1 MLDAACV
8 FFDQTSW
15 SVLVL
20 ESLSC
25 ERRAFDEERASVER
39 SAALCVPAPALTTRE
54 PDANGLRFY
63 DANAVRTP
71 NNRALEELKI
81 DELWDK
87 WHRQLKITS
96 QGVVHGHG
104 TVAKVRLYDGH
115 TIVAPSGATAGG

>member
-1 MLDAACV
+1 MCAYAAGSEDEAGDGVREDADEAGRPAGR
-8 FFDQTSW
+8 QP
-15 SVLVL
+15 
-20 ESLSC
+20 
-25 ERRAFDEERASVER
+25 RRA
-39 SAALCVPAPALTTRE
+39 AAPAAAPALTTRE

-71 NNRALEELKI
+71 NNRALLEPKI

-104 TVAKVRLYDGH
+104 TVAKVRLFEGH
-115 TIVAPSGATAGG
+115 TIVDPTAI